1 MIAIAIMG
9 EGASNLDAMMEVDP
23 ASVKAQVNSE
33 EVKMK
38 EEELEEDLGVFEIL
52 IKIEDQ

>member
-9 EGASNLDAMMEVDP
+9 EGASSLDAMMEVDP

-33 EVKMK
+33 EVKTK
-38 EEELEEDLGVFEIL
+38 EEESEEDLGVFEIL

>member
-9 EGASNLDAMMEVDP
+9 EDASSLDAMMEVDP

-33 EVKMK
+33 EVKTK
-38 EEELEEDLGVFEIL
+38 EEESEEDLGVFEIL

>member
-1 MIAIAIMG
+1 MG
-9 EGASNLDAMMEVDP
+9 EGASSLDAMMEVDL

-33 EVKMK
+33 EVKTK
-38 EEELEEDLGVFEIL
+38 EEESEEDLGVFEIL